1 MDVVSRFSLVLW
13 MWSSLSIPGTGTISC
28 SGLGPGKRNRN
39 LSDSRHSY
47 QWSSDKYNFKR
58 WIKGHRKKVGAG
70 RRNVFFAAD
79 IPDPLLAPALP
90 PRWNS
95 SHLLLSD
102 ESGSLQETEGIIL
115 KWSDWGEVNK
125 GSNYDSM
132 GRMRASIKE
141 WKSMLD
147 WVWRSSLSSE
157 QWFSKLETCWGPW
170 DSHRSTGSK
179 LFLQ

>member
-1 MDVVSRFSLVLW
+1 MAKLPWGFFSSEVIIPSFLPCGCGLQILTVLLW
-13 MWSSLSIPGTGTISC
+13 MWSSLSIPGAGNILYVLSWVREREAGIS
-28 SGLGPGKRNRN
+28 LI
-39 LSDSRHSY
+39 LDTLSY
-47 QWSSDKYNFKR
+47 QWNSDKYNFKR
-58 WIKGHRKKVGAG
+58 WIKGHGKKVRAG
-70 RRNVFFAAD
+70 RSNVFFAAD

-132 GRMRASIKE
+132 DRMRASVKE
-141 WKSMLD
+141 
-147 WVWRSSLSSE
+147 
-157 QWFSKLETCWGPW
+157 
-170 DSHRSTGSK
+170 
-179 LFLQ
+179 